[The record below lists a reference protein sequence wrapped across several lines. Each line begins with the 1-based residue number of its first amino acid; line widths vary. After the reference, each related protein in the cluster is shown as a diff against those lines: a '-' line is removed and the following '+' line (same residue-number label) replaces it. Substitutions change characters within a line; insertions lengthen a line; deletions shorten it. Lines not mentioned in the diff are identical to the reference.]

1 MRSRGWWLR
10 VVAVR
15 LLLAALMASATGVA
29 SAQVETPTAASDST
43 ALADPSL
50 LRDSLETTAPAEAA
64 PSVGLEAPAIVLR
77 GVPFSVTVS
86 GIDASDG
93 AAVRV
98 GDRSAPLV
106 AGEDGAWMASDLM
119 APEDGPA
126 EVTVV
131 RAGAVL
137 AEATPR
143 TLPGWLSVVPPL
155 LAILV
160 ALIFRRVIPALFLGV
175 WSGAALV
182 AGLTPGGIGAGLFS
196 TFQVYILGALSDE
209 GHASIILFSFMI
221 GGMVGVIQKNGG
233 TQGVV
238 NRIIRWASTPKR
250 GQLSTGFLGLAIFF
264 DDYANSLIIGNTM
277 RPVTDRLRIS
287 REKLAYIVDSTSAP
301 VASLALVTTWIGFE
315 VGLINEAVAGIPGLT
330 LDGYGIF
337 LESILYRFYPILA
350 LFFVFVIAFTDR
362 EFGPMYDAEHRART
376 TGAVLGP
383 DAKVDD
389 AAEESGA
396 LLPPPDKPHRA
407 LNAIL
412 PVLVLVVGVLAGLWI
427 TGEGDTIRDV
437 IGSADSYKA
446 LMWASLAGVLTAAA
460 LSVGQGILT
469 LDETVDAWYEG
480 LKAMLFAMIILLL
493 AWALSATT
501 DVLHTGDYLGSAL
514 SSALP
519 PGIVPA
525 LIFILAAVTAFATG
539 TSWGTMGILMPLVVK
554 LMWGVMEANGM
565 ADPEHFYL
573 LYSAVSCVLAGAV
586 WGDHCSP
593 ISDTTILSSMAS
605 GCDHIAHVRTQLPYA
620 LLVGVVALLVGTIP
634 TGFGFPWW
642 LSLPLG
648 AALLLGGLRVFGK
661 PVVGHDEVVVPEVE

>member
-1 MRSRGWWLR
+1 MRGVGTGDRGAGGGAVCVLL
-10 VVAVR
+10 VA
-15 LLLAALMASATGVA
+15 LAMLAASGAA
-29 SAQVETPTAASDST
+29 AQTVDSLDAPPSEP
-43 ALADPSL
+43 ALL
-50 LRDSLETTAPAEAA
+50 GDSLETVASAPGAD
-64 PSVGLEAPAIVLR
+64 SVAVEVPEIVLR
-77 GVPFSVTVS
+77 GVPFSVTVR
-86 GIDASDG
+86 GLTDG
-93 AAVRV
+93 GAVRTGGQTV
-98 GDRSAPLV
+98 PLV
-106 AGEDGAWMASDLM
+106 AGEDGAWTASDLRV
-119 APEDGPA
+119 DGAGPV
-126 EVTVV
+126 EVV
-131 RAGAVL
+131 RGGRVL
-137 AEATPR
+137 ASATPR
-143 TLPGWLSVVPPL
+143 TLPGWLSIVPPL
-155 LAILV
+155 LAIVV
-160 ALIFRRVIPALFLGV
+160 ALLFRRVIPALFLGI
-175 WSGAALV
+175 WAGAVLI
-182 AGLTPGGIGAGLFS
+182 AGVTPGGVGGGLFA
-196 TFQVYILGALSDE
+196 TFQVFILDALTDE
-209 GHASIILFSFMI
+209 GHASIVLFTFMI
-221 GGMVGVIQKNGG
+221 GGMVGIIQKNGG

-238 NRIIRWASTPKR
+238 NGIIRWASTPKR

-383 DAKVDD
+383 DARVDD
-389 AAEESGA
+389 AAAEDDVF
-396 LLPPPDKPHRA
+396 LPPAGKPHRA
-407 LNAIL
+407 INAIL
-412 PVLVLVVGVLAGLWI
+412 PIAVLVLGVLVGLWV
-427 TGEGDTIRDV
+427 TGEGSTVREV

-446 LMWASLAGVLTAAA
+446 LMWASLAGVLVAAL
-460 LSVGQGILT
+460 LSVGQRVLT
-469 LDETVDAWYEG
+469 LDETIDSWYEG
-480 LKAMLFAMIILLL
+480 GKGMLLAMIILLL

-501 DVLHTGDYLGSAL
+501 DALHTGDYLGSAL
-514 SSALP
+514 SDALP
-519 PGIVPA
+519 PGLIPA
-525 LIFILAAVTAFATG
+525 IIFVLAAVTAFSTG

-554 LMWGVMEANGM
+554 LTWGVMEANAI

-620 LLVGVVALLVGTIP
+620 MLVGVVALGVGTVP

-642 LSLPLG
+642 ASLLIG
-648 AALLLGGLRVFGK
+648 AALLVVGLRYFGK
-661 PVVGHDEVVVPEVE
+661 PVVGHDEVVTADR